1 MAYIVYLLNIAQWL
15 QAEEKVNNVNAGN
28 EEDASLFLT
37 EDSAKQALGL
47 LCRERAEKVLRNRTL
62 KGQAHSLGAGLLLQ
76 YIRHMEAEG
85 AQMKQLRETAVK
97 PVAITIGE
105 IFDRLQ
111 GYPVEEL
118 PIAHGPKGKPYFE
131 NSNLHFSLS
140 HSGDYVLCAVADEE
154 IGADIQECKAG
165 VKEILAKRVLRG
177 AELEE
182 WNKLAADAEQAQDY
196 FYRKWTEKEARG
208 KLTGEGI
215 LDELAASKPYAR
227 DICVVSDF
235 LLPGYCIS
243 VCQYSKID
251 N

>member
-1 MAYIVYLLNIAQWL
+1 MAYIVYLLNIVQWL

-28 EEDASLFLT
+28 EEDAGLFLT

-47 LCRERAEKVLRNRTL
+47 LCRERAEKVLRNRTM

-76 YIRHMEAEG
+76 YIRHLEVEG
-85 AQMKQLRETAVK
+85 AQRAQLSETAVQ
-97 PVAITIGE
+97 PVIVTVGE
-105 IFDRLQ
+105 ILDRLQ
-111 GYPVEEL
+111 GCPVEVL
-118 PIAHGPKGKPYFE
+118 PIAYGSKGKPYFE
-131 NSNLHFSLS
+131 NSTLHFSLS

-165 VKEILAKRVLRG
+165 VKESLVKRVLCG

-182 WNKLAADAEQAQDY
+182 WNTLAADAAQAQDY

-208 KLTGEGI
+208 KLTGDGI
-215 LDELAASKPYAR
+215 LDELAEAKQHSR
-227 DICVVSDF
+227 DICVENDF

-243 VCQYSKID
+243 VCRYSKID